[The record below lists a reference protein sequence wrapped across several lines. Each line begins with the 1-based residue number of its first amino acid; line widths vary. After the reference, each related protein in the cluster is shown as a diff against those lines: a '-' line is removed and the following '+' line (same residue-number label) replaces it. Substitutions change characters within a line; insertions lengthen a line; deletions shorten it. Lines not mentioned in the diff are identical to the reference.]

1 MSRRHKTGCG
11 VSLNSVTN
19 SKYAPRDS
27 TFEPQGFGRVEQ
39 IRWKTGTLPTE
50 KARAGAAQMQHV
62 YALRIRQR
70 IDARNWSAAQYA
82 QLAGTSYDR
91 LMKLLR
97 GEIILRLEDIA
108 MADLLVGEVSDGAI
122 ALAATTRDEQA
133 ADAAY
138 LAVHPRAPR

>member
-1 MSRRHKTGCG
+1 MN
-11 VSLNSVTN
+11 VVTN
-19 SKYAPRDS
+19 SKYAPRDA
-27 TFEPQGFGRVEQ
+27 TFEPQGFGRVEV
-39 IRWKTGTLPTE
+39 IRWKAGTLPAE
-50 KARAGAAQMQHV
+50 KARVGAAQMQHV
-62 YALRIRQR
+62 YSLRIRQR
-70 IDARNWSAAQYA
+70 IEERSWSAGRYA

-122 ALAATTRDEQA
+122 ARAATMRAEQV

-138 LAVHPRAPR
+138 LAARPRAPR